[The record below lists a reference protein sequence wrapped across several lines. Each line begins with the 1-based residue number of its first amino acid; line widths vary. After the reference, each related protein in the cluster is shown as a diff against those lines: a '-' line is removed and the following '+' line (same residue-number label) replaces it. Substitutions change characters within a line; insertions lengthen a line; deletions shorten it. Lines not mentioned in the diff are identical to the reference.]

1 MGRKATA
8 IRIEETA
15 HPGSCVVC
23 GKAGSS
29 PHDFICSDCGDPLE
43 ATLFCR
49 RCHRRLTLD
58 AATALAFLAE
68 NGYEFEDVRGIV
80 LKVDSCG
87 ECMSDDQVVDMD
99 VYRLRF
105 GR

>member
-1 MGRKATA
+1 MGRKAAAT
-8 IRIEETA
+8 RIEVISQ
-15 HPGSCVVC
+15 PGHCVVC
-23 GKAGSS
+23 GKAGTT
-29 PHDFICSDCGDPLE
+29 PHDFICGDCGDPLE
-43 ATLFCR
+43 TTLFFR
-49 RCHRRLTLD
+49 SCHRRLTLD
-58 AATALAFLAE
+58 AEAAQAFLSE

-80 LKVDSCG
+80 LKVDRCG